1 MCWDYFMAYGI
12 TWSIS
17 MSTFV
22 DGLASLELP
31 LSRVYIL
38 PNPLIFLLFGP
49 LINLQVPFI
58 SF

>member
-1 MCWDYFMAYGI
+1 MAYGI